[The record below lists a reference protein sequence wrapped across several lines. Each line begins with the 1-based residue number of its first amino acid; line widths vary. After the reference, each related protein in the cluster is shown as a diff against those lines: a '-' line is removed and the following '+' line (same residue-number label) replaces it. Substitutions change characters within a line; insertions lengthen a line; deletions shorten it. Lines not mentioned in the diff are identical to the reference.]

1 MSGTTFTAIDL
12 YAGAGGWA
20 CGLRMAGIDVQ
31 RSYEWWP
38 PAARTSAENNQHD
51 VVVGDIRQLDLA
63 TLPTDVDFVVGSPP
77 CTEFSYSNRGGG
89 GDIADGLKD
98 IRKFLEIVE
107 HVRPRAWVMEN
118 VPRVAKVLTREL
130 SPGGSLEQFADLV
143 QVIEVVDAS
152 QWGVPQRRKRM
163 IAGNFNMDTLQSY
176 RGVSPALT
184 LGDVVATLAEG
195 VRDPVYGWALDTSP
209 LTDHVKEAP
218 LTEEERRMNHDSKR
232 FHRFY
237 NQMAFPEP
245 LDKSARTIT
254 ALCTRVSRESLIIED
269 AGQFRRLTVREKA
282 SIQAFPVHYQ
292 IFGESS
298 SIKTKQVGNA
308 IPPLLTFYIGHALR
322 GTPVSQVALPSS
334 PPAFAA
340 PTPSAT
346 PPLPRGT
353 FRAQRSFA
361 AALPHLRFGSGT
373 RLQLANS
380 WEHNQDTPIWEISFH
395 YPPAK
400 TAPVPLTGDLV
411 ARIRQ
416 VGDLSGWVDSACA
429 ATQTALKSFTSNPQ
443 EMQALWLSSNMS
455 HGPFGVVDTLGRVA
469 RNIRETLPD
478 VSSDEWV
485 TVGDLLT
492 GAPPG
497 TPARRMHKFYDN
509 APMILSGAIVGT
521 VFNEWIAP
529 PPRSVSRTTPAPLDT

>member
-1 MSGTTFTAIDL
+1 MNGMSETTFTAIDL

-31 RSYEWWP
+31 QSYEWWP
-38 PAARTSAENNQHD
+38 PAARTSQENNRHD
-51 VVVGDIRQLDLA
+51 VVVGDIRQLDLT
-63 TLPTDVDFVVGSPP
+63 TLPADVDYVVGSPP
-77 CTEFSYSNRGGG
+77 CTEFSYSNKGGG

-107 HVRPRAWVMEN
+107 HVRPRAWAMEN
-118 VPRVAKVLTREL
+118 VPRVAKVLKREL
-130 SPGGSLEQFADLV
+130 SPGGSLAQFADLV
-143 QVIEVVDAS
+143 KVIEVVDAS

-163 IAGNFNMDTLQSY
+163 IAGNFNMNTLRSY
-176 RGVSPALT
+176 QGLRPALT
-184 LGDVVATLAEG
+184 LGDVVRDLAEG
-195 VRDPVYGWALDTSP
+195 VRDPVYGWALEGVP

-218 LTEEERRMNHDSKR
+218 LTEEELRMNRDSKVH
-232 FHRFY
+232 HRFY
-237 NQMAFPEP
+237 NCMPFPEP

-292 IFGESS
+292 IYGDSS
-298 SIKTKQVGNA
+298 SIKNKQVGNA

-334 PPAFAA
+334 PPVFAA

-346 PPLPRGT
+346 PPLPRRA

-361 AALPHLRFGSGT
+361 AALPGGLRFGSGT
-373 RLQLANS
+373 RFQLANG
-380 WEHNQDTPIWEISFH
+380 WEHNQDAPSWMVSFH

-400 TAPVPLTGDLV
+400 TAPVPLTDDLI
-411 ARIRQ
+411 ARISE
-416 VGDLSGWVDSACA
+416 VGDLATWVDSVRK
-429 ATQTALKSFTSNPQ
+429 ATLTALAPFTSDPEDLQ
-443 EMQALWLSSNMS
+443 SLWVAGDMT
-455 HGPFGVVDTLGRVA
+455 HGPFGVVDTLGQVA
-469 RNIRETLPD
+469 RDVQETLP
-478 VSSDEWV
+478 VLSSEEWKA
-485 TVGDLLT
+485 VGDLLT

-497 TPARRMHKFYDN
+497 TPARRMNKFHDN
-509 APMILSGAIVGT
+509 ASMILSGAVVGT
-521 VFNEWIAP
+521 VFNSWSEP
-529 PPRSVSRTTPAPLDT
+529 SHD